1 MTDHSPDSDTLVI
14 RGLRVAPIAS
24 PETEILQGIDLEV
37 GKGEVHAIMGPNGSG
52 KTTLAYALM
61 GHPSYKVTGGQILW
75 KGRDILA
82 LSPDKR
88 SRLGMFLAFQYPTA
102 IPGLSVASF
111 IRSALNAKLQGVDKT
126 GDVDPTDPMRGGISM
141 RDFRNKMREKMALLQ
156 VDEGFASRYVN
167 EGFSGGEK
175 KRLEM
180 LQMAVLEPEMAILDE
195 TDSGLDIDALRIVA
209 EGVNA
214 MLNPNLGVLLITH
227 YQRLLNYIT
236 PDRVHVLAQGR
247 IVKSGGKDLALRLED
262 EGYGPI
268 LREAGLAPDVPDEA
282 LLVPEGTGG
291 RRARAGGGRP
301 LGGRKRPMAIEA
313 DAPASAA
320 FDPHVVR
327 RDFPILEQVINGH
340 KLVYLDSAS
349 SSQKPRAV
357 HRSGRHATTASTTR
371 TSTAGSTR
379 SARRRPRSTSDAR
392 AKVARFINAP
402 DSHEIVFTRNATEA
416 INLVAYSWGRRN
428 INRGDAI
435 VLTEMEH
442 HANLVPWQILVQE
455 RDGDLEFIP
464 ITDDGILRLDVFEVL
479 LRLKPKLVAF
489 THVSNTLGT
498 INPVREM
505 VEMAHAAGALV
516 LVDGAQAVPHVPVD
530 VQDLGADF
538 YAFSGHKML
547 GPMGSGA
554 LWARRE
560 LLEAMPPFLA
570 GGEMIREVHL
580 RRSEFNEIP
589 WKFEAGT
596 PAVADAIGLGVAAEY
611 LMGLGMDAVRAHERE
626 LVAYA
631 LDSCRGPCRRSSSTG
646 RWIRTSAAASSRSTC
661 RVSTRT
667 TSPRSST
674 DRGSRSGP
682 ATTAR
687 CRSTSGWI
695 WPRRRE
701 LRSTSTRRARTSMR
715 SSRACTTCSGS
726 SGQAN
731 SKARWNRG
739 RRRLS
744 RGVVRVATI
753 AFIAGLAIL
762 VLLV

>member
-1 MTDHSPDSDTLVI
+1 MTDHTADSDTLVI

-61 GHPSYKVTGGQILW
+61 GHPSYKVTGGEIVW
-75 KGRDILA
+75 KGRDILK

-126 GDVDPTDPMRGGISM
+126 SDVDPTDPMKGGISM
-141 RDFRNKMREKMALLQ
+141 RDFRNKMREKMSLLQ

-236 PDRVHVLAQGR
+236 PGPGPRPRPGPDRQERRQGPR
-247 IVKSGGKDLALRLED
+247 AAARGRGLR
-262 EGYGPI
+262 
-268 LREAGLAPDVPDEA
+268 PDPPRGRPRPGRPRRGA
-282 LLVPEGTGG
+282 ARPAGTGR
-291 RRARAGGGRP
+291 RRARARGGRP
-301 LGGRKRPMAIEA
+301 LVGRDRPMAIEA

-327 RDFPILEQVINGH
+327 RDFPILDQVINGH

-357 HRSGRHATTASTTR
+357 IEAVDTYYREYNANVHRGIYTIGEKATAEYEK
-371 TSTAGSTR
+371 
-379 SARRRPRSTSDAR
+379 AR
-392 AKVARFINAP
+392 ARVGRFINAP
-402 DSHEIVFTRNATEA
+402 DSHEVVFTRNATEA

-442 HANLVPWQILVQE
+442 HANLVPWQLLVQE

-464 ITDDGILRLDVFEVL
+464 ITDDGVLRLDVFEVL

-505 VEMAHAAGALV
+505 TEMAHAAGALV
-516 LVDGAQAVPHVPVD
+516 LIDGAQAVPHVPVD
-530 VQDLGADF
+530 VQELGADF
-538 YAFSGHKML
+538 YAFSGPQDARPDGLRSAL
-547 GPMGSGA
+547 GPARAARGDAAVPRRRRDDPRGPPPPIGVQRHSVEVRGGDA
-554 LWARRE
+554 RGRRCDRAGRRGRLSPGPRDGRGPRARAGARR
-560 LLEAMPPFLA
+560 LRA
-570 GGEMIREVHL
+570 GR
-580 RRSEFNEIP
+580 
-589 WKFEAGT
+589 
-596 PAVADAIGLGVAAEY
+596 AA
-611 LMGLGMDAVRAHERE
+611 AVRARDRAVRADGPGPARRRHPVQPAGHPPARRRPGARP
-626 LVAYA
+626 LG
-631 LDSCRGPCRRSSSTG
+631 DRGPG
-646 RWIRTSAAASSRSTC
+646 RPPLHDAA
-661 RVSTRT
+661 
-667 TSPRSST
+667 P
-674 DRGSRSGP
+674 
-682 ATTAR
+682 
-687 CRSTSGWI
+687 
-695 WPRRRE
+695 
-701 LRSTSTRRARTSMR
+701 
-715 SSRACTTCSGS
+715 
-726 SGQAN
+726 
-731 SKARWNRG
+731 
-739 RRRLS
+739 
-744 RGVVRVATI
+744 
-753 AFIAGLAIL
+753 
-762 VLLV
+762 